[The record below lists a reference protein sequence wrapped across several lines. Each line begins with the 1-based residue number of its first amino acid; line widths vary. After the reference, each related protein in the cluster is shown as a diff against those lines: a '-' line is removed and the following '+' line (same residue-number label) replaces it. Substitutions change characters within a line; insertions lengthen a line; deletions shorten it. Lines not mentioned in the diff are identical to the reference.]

1 MPDYRA
7 ILQQYWGYADFRDLQ
22 YDIITSIG
30 SGKDTLFKVLFKKR
44 PDIKFSISSITRAM
58 RVGEVEGE
66 KYNFITREKF
76 EDMLKNDEL
85 LEYNVY
91 IGNYYGTPKAPVVA
105 AIEKGEDILIEVD
118 VNGAKSIREKMPEA
132 VSIFIM
138 PPSYKELKRRLS
150 GRGTESEEVIEK
162 RMHESLSE
170 IARATEFDYIVVND
184 NIDEAVDDIIEIIQ
198 SSRLMLKR
206 QKNLIDG
213 VLNNV
218 ES

>member
-1 MPDYRA
+1 MSKGGVFIVAGP
-7 ILQQYWGYADFRDLQ
+7 
-22 YDIITSIG
+22 SG
-30 SGKDTLFKVLFKKR
+30 SGKDTLFKQLFKKR
-44 PDIKFSISSITRAM
+44 PDIKFSISSITRQM

-105 AIEKGEDILIEVD
+105 AVEKGEDILIEVD
-118 VNGAKSIREKMPEA
+118 VNGAKSIREKMPEV

-170 IARATEFDYIVVND
+170 IKRATEFDYIVVND

>member
-1 MPDYRA
+1 MSKGGVFIVAGP
-7 ILQQYWGYADFRDLQ
+7 
-22 YDIITSIG
+22 SG
-30 SGKDTLFKVLFKKR
+30 SGKDTLFKELFKKR
-44 PDIKFSISSITRAM
+44 PDIKFSISSITRDM

-105 AIEKGEDILIEVD
+105 AIENGEDILIEVD

-132 VSIFIM
+132 VSVFIL

-170 IARATEFDYIVVND
+170 IARAIEFDYIVVND

>member
-1 MPDYRA
+1 MNKGGVFVVAGP
-7 ILQQYWGYADFRDLQ
+7 
-22 YDIITSIG
+22 SG
-30 SGKDTLFKVLFKKR
+30 SGKDTLFKELFKRK
-44 PDIKFSISSITRAM
+44 PEIKFSISSITRPM

-76 EDMLKNDEL
+76 LSMLENDEL
-85 LEYNVY
+85 LEYNEY
-91 IGNYYGTPKAPVVA
+91 IGNYYGTPKAPVIA

-118 VNGAKSIREKMPEA
+118 VNGAKEICEKLPEA
-132 VSIFIM
+132 ITVFIM

-150 GRGTESEEVIEK
+150 GRGTETQDLIDK
-162 RMHESLSE
+162 RMHEALNE

-184 NIDEAVDDIIEIIQ
+184 DIQTAVDDIIEVIS
-198 SSRLMLKR
+198 SSRLSFKR

-213 VLNNV
+213 VLSNV

>member
-1 MPDYRA
+1 MSKGGVFIVAGP
-7 ILQQYWGYADFRDLQ
+7 
-22 YDIITSIG
+22 SG
-30 SGKDTLFKVLFKKR
+30 SGKDTLFKELFKKR

-105 AIEKGEDILIEVD
+105 AIENGEDILIEVD

-132 VSIFIM
+132 VSVFIL

-170 IARATEFDYIVVND
+170 IKRATEFDYIVVND
-184 NIDEAVDDIIEIIQ
+184 NINEAVDDIIEIIE